1 MNQSLPVDKST
12 QGNAEFLL
20 GTHDFQADIEIISG
34 SDFIGTVLET
44 IMLATDMRFAAVAR
58 VTADRWVTCRSVD
71 EVNFGLVQGDEIEIE
86 STFCETVR
94 VTGERVMFNN
104 VATDDQFRNHPI
116 AAKFGIV
123 SYASIP
129 IYRGDGSFFGTLC
142 AIDTEPREVKH
153 PRVVAMLEMF
163 ANLIGQSLE
172 TEEQLAA
179 QEQLVLQERELT
191 KIQEEFVAVL
201 GHDLRNPVAAI
212 GAGLRQ
218 LAKEPQSEKSELILP
233 LMRSSLRRVSELV
246 DNIMM
251 HAKSR
256 LGGGI
261 RVNMTEEAPLAE
273 ALIQVVDE
281 IRISAPQQEITLSL
295 DINQPVQCDADRL
308 AQAMSNLISN
318 ALNHGTP
325 GMPVHVLGTCT
336 VRELTIAVSNSGEM
350 LQEDLERDLFRPFQ
364 RGQTTKSE
372 GLGLGL
378 FIASSIARSHNGTI
392 EVSSQNGMI
401 TFALKIPRIAQ

>member
-1 MNQSLPVDKST
+1 MDRTLQVQQAT

-34 SDFIGTVLET
+34 SEFIGTMLET

-58 VTADRWVTCRSVD
+58 VTAERWVTCRSKD
-71 EVNFGLVQGDEIEIE
+71 EVNFGLVEGDEIEIE

-94 VTGERVMFNN
+94 VSGERVLFNN
-104 VATDDQFRNHPI
+104 VATDDVFRDHPI

-129 IYRGDGSFFGTLC
+129 ILRSDGSFFGTLC

-163 ANLIGQSLE
+163 ATLIGQSLE

-179 QEQLVLQERELT
+179 QEQLVLKERELA

-218 LAKEPQSEKSELILP
+218 LAKEPQSQKAEIILP
-233 LMRSSLRRVSELV
+233 LMLSSLRRVSELV

-261 RVNMTEEAPLAE
+261 RVVMVPDAPLSE
-273 ALIQVVDE
+273 ALVQVVEE
-281 IRISAPQQEITLSL
+281 IRITAPAHDIILSL
-295 DINQPVQCDADRL
+295 NIDRAVHCDADRL
-308 AQAMSNLISN
+308 AQAVSNLISN
-318 ALNHGTP
+318 AVNHGTP
-325 GMPVHVLGTCT
+325 GTPVRVIGSCT
-336 VRELTIAVSNSGEM
+336 AQDLTIAVSNNGEM

-364 RGQTTKSE
+364 RGHATKNE

-378 FIASSIARSHNGTI
+378 FIASSIARSHDGVI
-392 EVSSQNGMI
+392 EVASRDGMI
-401 TFALKIPRIAQ
+401 TFTLRIPLAKR